1 MENMPNGATRGY
13 VPRHAQPVQQ
23 PRQQPQWPEY
33 QPTPQQYQ
41 QQPQYQQQF
50 YQAPQQYTQ
59 PYPREQYRA
68 QKPKRDMVLLVSAIF
83 AVVWYIIVCSS
94 FASLMN
100 ATPTGTEA
108 EQLGQEIG
116 TSIGLMLQIPFLI
129 TAFIGIVFN
138 WLSWFM
144 SKRGFAITAGVLFS
158 VSVFLSIGNAIGYIV
173 CLVLCFVGA
182 SRLKK
187 QTA

>member
-1 MENMPNGATRGY
+1 MQNHTQDGAIRGY

-23 PRQQPQWPEY
+23 QPQWLSS
-33 QPTPQQYQ
+33 QPTAQ
-41 QQPQYQQQF
+41 QQPQYQPQYQQPT

-59 PYPREQYRA
+59 PYPQEQYQA

-83 AVVWYIIVCSS
+83 AVVWYIIVCSG

-108 EQLGQEIG
+108 EQLGQELG

-138 WLSWFM
+138 WLSWLM